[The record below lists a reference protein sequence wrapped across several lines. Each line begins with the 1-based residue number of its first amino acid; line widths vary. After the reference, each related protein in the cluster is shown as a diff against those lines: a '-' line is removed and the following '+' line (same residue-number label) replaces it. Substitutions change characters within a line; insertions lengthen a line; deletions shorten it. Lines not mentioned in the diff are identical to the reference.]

1 MRTLARTTVF
11 ALATFGLVFAGATL
25 DQPTGVSVAGCA
37 VGNCNVGGGATGGVN
52 SDDKAQGG
60 RSSFPVG
67 GIGIQTENG
76 NLQKGTGRYSF
87 PGSPPVTCTGHCL

>member
-11 ALATFGLVFAGATL
+11 ALATFGLMFAGATL

-52 SDDKAQGG
+52 SDGKAQGG
-60 RSSFPVG
+60 RESFPVG
-67 GIGIQTENG
+67 GIGTQTENG
-76 NLQKGTGRYSF
+76 NLQKGTGRYTI
-87 PGSPPVTCTGHCL
+87 PEAGTCTGHCF